1 MKYSRN
7 SMILLPSGILLA
19 FLCTACGHNPPK
31 SDSSSA
37 SADSPATSVEEEM
50 DHPPEEEQIETPLSP
65 SSDDTFVLVTDYIPD
80 IQVELKYAT
89 ADNFTHTV
97 IYEFDDAY
105 LRYGTVK
112 KLSAAQEI
120 FSADGYTLKIWD
132 AFRPTSAQYKL
143 WEICPDPVYV
153 ANPNNGFSSHSR
165 GNTVDV
171 TLVYADGS
179 AVEMP
184 TDFDDFST
192 KADRDYSDV
201 SESAAEHASYLE
213 SVMESC
219 GFKPYSG
226 EWWHFSDTDSYEVEE
241 VFYPEQH

>member
-7 SMILLPSGILLA
+7 SMILLSSGILLA
-19 FLCTACGHNPPK
+19 FFCSACGHNPPK
-31 SDSSSA
+31 SDGSSV
-37 SADSPATSVEEEM
+37 SADSPATSVKEEM
-50 DHPPEEEQIETPLSP
+50 DHPPEEEQIETPPPP
-65 SSDDTFVLVTDYIPD
+65 SSDDTFVLVTDYIPG

-89 ADNFTHTV
+89 ADNFTYTV

-201 SESAAEHASYLE
+201 SENAAEHASYLE